1 MMINNTSRLHNEL
14 IKFAGQYSNWADFR
28 HLSVM
33 CWMIVGLIAEGSVN
47 LTKWI
52 HHIDTKALIAQSTQK
67 RLSRWVNNS
76 RINPAKLY
84 SPVVKATFAN
94 WQDPQIYLTFDT
106 SMLWDEFC
114 IIRLCV
120 VHVGRAIPIAWRVIK
135 HPSSSVKLDTYR
147 DLLKRAAKLL
157 PVNVKVVL
165 LADRGFTNPELF
177 YLVRKLGWHCR
188 IRIKGNFW
196 LRHPRK
202 GWQRVSQVPLEIGE
216 AKLIQNIGVHKLKTL
231 TDVHLAIGWESTS
244 GEKWYILSTE
254 TVTVQTFQEYGL
266 RFSIEENF
274 LDDKSNGFELES
286 SCLRSAPALSRLCLV
301 LAITTM
307 YLTAQGVEV
316 VSSGKRRIVDPH
328 WFRGASYLKIG
339 WNWIKLALIKGWELI
354 TVISFRSNKDVDP
367 AKASHKKHEEKS
379 FKIHFVVNDLNWA
392 C

>member
-14 IKFAGQYSNWADFR
+14 IKFAGQYSDWADFR

-67 RLSRWVNNS
+67 RLSRWVNNP

-120 VHVGRAIPIAWRVIK
+120 VHFSASRNLRFPQIRERHVGRAIPIAWRVIE

-157 PVNVKVVL
+157 PANVKVVL
-165 LADRGFTNPELF
+165 LADRGFANPELF
-177 YLVRKLGWHCR
+177 YLV
-188 IRIKGNFW
+188 
-196 LRHPRK
+196 
-202 GWQRVSQVPLEIGE
+202 
-216 AKLIQNIGVHKLKTL
+216 
-231 TDVHLAIGWESTS
+231 
-244 GEKWYILSTE
+244 
-254 TVTVQTFQEYGL
+254 
-266 RFSIEENF
+266 
-274 LDDKSNGFELES
+274 
-286 SCLRSAPALSRLCLV
+286 
-301 LAITTM
+301 
-307 YLTAQGVEV
+307 
-316 VSSGKRRIVDPH
+316 
-328 WFRGASYLKIG
+328 
-339 WNWIKLALIKGWELI
+339 
-354 TVISFRSNKDVDP
+354 
-367 AKASHKKHEEKS
+367 
-379 FKIHFVVNDLNWA
+379 
-392 C
+392 